1 MIKSMADVR
10 REYGGLSL
18 DKDLNKMDPYLLFE
32 SWLNEVV
39 KTDNYDPTS
48 MLLSTQDESGWP
60 DSRVVLLKGV
70 EQEKFIFYT
79 NYSSSKAK
87 QIEANPKVALN
98 FFWPFM
104 ARQLRIQG
112 TVTKLS
118 NTKNDD
124 YFYSRPRLSQ
134 IAAIASPQSDVIDSR
149 LFLEKKMNDLIEKY
163 GQEPIVRPNDWGGY
177 AVTPIKMEFWQGR
190 DNRLHD
196 RLLFEKSINDWKI
209 KRLAP

>member
-1 MIKSMADVR
+1 MVKSMADVR
-10 REYGGLSL
+10 REYGNLSL
-18 DKDLNKMDPYLLFE
+18 DNDLEKMDPYLLFE
-32 SWLNEVV
+32 NWLNEIV

-60 DSRVVLLKGV
+60 DSRVVLLKGI
-70 EQEKFIFYT
+70 EQENFIFYT

-87 QIEANPKVALN
+87 QIEANPKVGLN

-104 ARQLRIQG
+104 ARQIRIQG
-112 TVTKLS
+112 TATKLS
-118 NTKNDD
+118 NKENDD

-134 IAAIASPQSDVIDSR
+134 IAAIASPQSEIIESR
-149 LFLEKKMNDLIEKY
+149 LLLEKNMNALIDKY
-163 GQEPIVRPNDWGGY
+163 GQEPIIRPDHWGGY

-196 RLLFEKSINDWKI
+196 RLLFEKSLNDWI
-209 KRLAP
+209 INRLAP